1 MRRKATRGFGVSVLA
16 LVAGFGAC
24 DLNEGGYD
32 KVIQRDKGTI
42 GPVAMPDPPPVVAGA
57 AGGGAEAQ
65 VVAANL
71 PAGVTQAMVDE
82 GQKAYAT
89 VCGACHGPGGTGTP
103 VAPALNDN
111 EWLWVPGGDFSAI
124 EHIINVGVPQPK
136 AHPGMMPPK
145 GGGNFTD
152 EQVRALAAYVYALS
166 NQAGA

>member
-1 MRRKATRGFGVSVLA
+1 MRRKATGAYCVSALA
-16 LVAGFGAC
+16 LIAGLGAC

-65 VVAANL
+65 IVAANL

-82 GQKAYAT
+82 GQKSYAT

-103 VAPALNDN
+103 VAPALNDS
-111 EWLWVPGGDFSAI
+111 EWLWVPGGEFNGI
-124 EHIINVGVPQPK
+124 VNIINQGVPQPK

-152 EQVRALAAYVYALS
+152 EQVRALSAYVYALS
-166 NQAGA
+166 HQTGA